1 MMLSVVGS
9 GLVDVAGLFM
19 EVYECGRAASVLW
32 LVARGELLMRRRGV
46 GMVPDS
52 ATMPVVFVVFSP
64 H

>member
-1 MMLSVVGS
+1 M
-9 GLVDVAGLFM
+9 DVAGLFM